1 MLVDLP
7 VLAPAPSCYELLARR
22 GGLARRGAGTAWR
35 EARARGARR
44 ETSFNFNYTG
54 TRFWPLRAAARSTH
68 ERGGTGHRTMVET
81 RVVHEY
87 Q

>member
-1 MLVDLP
+1 MHQWTDLAESFLKMYSFAMLR
-7 VLAPAPSCYELLARR
+7 S
-22 GGLARRGAGTAWR
+22 AGQKL
-35 EARARGARR
+35 
-44 ETSFNFNYTG
+44 YQIYHC